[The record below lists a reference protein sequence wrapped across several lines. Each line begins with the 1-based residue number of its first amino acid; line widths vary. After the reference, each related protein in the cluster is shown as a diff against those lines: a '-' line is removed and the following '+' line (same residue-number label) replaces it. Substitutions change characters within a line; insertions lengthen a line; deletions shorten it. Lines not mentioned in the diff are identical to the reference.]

1 MFVQTENQSYGW
13 STSLPPHTAPLNLSR
28 SPQPTSELST
38 YWELEPAAPAKENNI
53 RGGAEKRV
61 DLLRRKTKKAIALS

>member
-1 MFVQTENQSYGW
+1 M
-13 STSLPPHTAPLNLSR
+13 PPHTAPLNLSR
-28 SPQPTSELST
+28 SPQPTSELSAYMNL